1 MYTAVVESVLRI
13 LSKAGFDVTDLIETK
28 PRCFDVV
35 ARKENVVLLI
45 KVLYNV
51 FFFKQKTAYEMKLV
65 AKLLGASSLVVG
77 ERFKSDYLER
87 GVVYNR
93 YGLPVINTAT
103 FYDFI
108 IEGIHPVIYSA
119 PGGYYVK
126 LNKEKIKEARERK
139 GLTLGMLARKLGV
152 SRRVIKKYEGGAD
165 ASLENAAKLEELLGE
180 YIVKEIDLLNFT
192 ELDEVKEIKPDDLNK
207 NEAEIV
213 EQLKNIGLN
222 VYAVKHAPFDIVSKI
237 LERKNEGEAI
247 LAGVRQ
253 VREIEKR
260 AAVIGKVSEV
270 VSAKAAYIVERKI
283 KKDVSSVVFLLK
295 EELTCVSSPKD
306 LVSLI
311 KERYEDTF

>member
-35 ARKENVVLLI
+35 ARKGNVVLLI
-45 KVLYNV
+45 KVLYNADSL
-51 FFFKQKTAYEMKLV
+51 KSEMAYDMKLV